1 MTATLKTLDREFK
14 HPSHVNYRYL
24 LMVFLIQFAIFVVV
38 YITGGGVLINFCAF
52 LSISL
57 GDSGS
62 YIILLF

>member
-14 HPSHVNYRYL
+14 HQSCQLRVSIDGL
-24 LMVFLIQFAIFVVV
+24 FSFQFVIFVFVC
-38 YITGGGVLINFCAF
+38 ITGGGVLIDFCAF